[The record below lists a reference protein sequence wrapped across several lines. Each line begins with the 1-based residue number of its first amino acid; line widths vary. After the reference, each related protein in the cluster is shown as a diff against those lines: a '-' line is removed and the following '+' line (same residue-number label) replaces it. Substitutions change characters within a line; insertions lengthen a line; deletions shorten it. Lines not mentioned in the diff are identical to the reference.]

1 MNPQITFLRNE
12 IAGVNAQLAADN
24 GKSTIL
30 SLINEAKLLLDVRE
44 KLGEPVNRAK
54 AEALATQIESAVT
67 AYNASNQITMRAVA
81 DIMADFDAAV
91 ASDPDAPNTPA

>member
-54 AEALATQIESAVT
+54 AEALATQIAAAVT
-67 AYNASNQITMRAVA
+67 AYNASNQIAMDSVA
-81 DIMADFDAAV
+81 DIMAGFDAAV

>member
-30 SLINEAKLLLDVRE
+30 KLIHEAQLLLDVRE
-44 KLGEPVNRAK
+44 KLEEDVNRAK
-54 AEALATQIESAVT
+54 AEALATQIEAAVT
-67 AYNASNQITMRAVA
+67 AYNASNQISMRAVA
-81 DIMADFDAAV
+81 DIMIDFDAAV
-91 ASDPDAPNTPA
+91 APADEPAQ